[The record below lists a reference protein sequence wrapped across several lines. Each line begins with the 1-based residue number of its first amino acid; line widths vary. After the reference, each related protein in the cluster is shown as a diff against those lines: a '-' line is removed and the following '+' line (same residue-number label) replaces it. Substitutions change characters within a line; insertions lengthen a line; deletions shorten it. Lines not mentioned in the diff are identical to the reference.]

1 MKKIALS
8 LLLISVLSSISL
20 IAEEERF
27 KEVNRDEIQI
37 NFKGLEI
44 VDFVRMVAKI
54 TGKNILI
61 SQKITGTVDYVSVK
75 PIKKRNLYSLL
86 VNVLSAKGFT
96 LRDSQNGF
104 LNVIKSA
111 DAAKSAPPMYG
122 SSSVQE
128 VQTSIIS
135 VQNLNVRTILRQ
147 INFLLSRYGK
157 ITLSYESNSVVVTDF
172 PENIESIR
180 NIIHRLD
187 KSPSTKVRFVM
198 LKNASAKVV
207 YSKAKQIANSLF
219 DNKISTQ
226 KVDVFSDDAS
236 NAVILV
242 GNRANIRT
250 LVPYIKKLD
259 KANET
264 VDKRMEIIHIKNA
277 DAVEVVKTL
286 QKLLSD
292 KSFAKQTTKESVR
305 KSVTTQVSVAP
316 KVPGSKGAPPAVTK
330 TIEQPSIIATSQDKA
345 TVTVDVELN
354 AVVIYATER
363 EIKEIQHVISKLDI
377 EREQVYVKAK
387 VIEVSNNRAKALGAK
402 YSILGGAVS
411 GAGLYG
417 VSANLGGVLDPVFA
431 LDKLSSKSLS
441 IPELSKALAMG
452 VTISLFENNGA
463 ANILSEPSILCLNN
477 KESSIYVGQTE
488 SILSQSS
495 TGDALNSVSRQNY
508 TREDIG
514 LTLTVKPRISAD
526 NKVSLTVKAVLE
538 DVVPNTSKNQ
548 PTTTK
553 REVSTAAIVSN
564 GETVIIGGLIKNK
577 EGKTVTKIPILGDI
591 PILGNL
597 FRHTSKSNDKTSLV
611 IMLTPYIVKKSE
623 DLGSLRDTLGK
634 LDLLEKNLAI
644 EFEENYAKNK
654 EFFKKPI
661 VEDIKPLPRRIEVIS
676 PSQEMISHVPVVEE
690 HIIPMQ
696 ETVVNYP
703 LSSTHEELSSEYTTI
718 LQENHQIL
726 DTPTVTEEILPV
738 QSAVYNS
745 VEIQIDDDGKKY
757 EVHFN
762 ESGQEIS
769 RKRLAS
775 NYDTEGEEFYES
787 E

>member
-44 VDFVRMVAKI
+44 VDFVKMVAKI

-61 SQKITGTVDYVSVK
+61 SQKISGTVDYVSVK

-128 VQTSIIS
+128 VQTTIIA

-187 KSPSTKVRFVM
+187 KSPNTKVRFVM

-207 YSKAKQIANSLF
+207 FSKAKQIANSLF

-242 GNRANIRT
+242 GNRANIRA

-277 DAVEVVKTL
+277 DAVEIVKTL

-292 KSFAKQTTKESVR
+292 KSFAKQTTKQSVK
-305 KSVTTQVSVAP
+305 KSVTTQVSVP
-316 KVPGSKGAPPAVTK
+316 QKIPGAKNAPPAVTK
-330 TIEQPSIIATSQDKA
+330 TVEEQPSIISTDKDKA

-354 AVVIYATER
+354 AVVVYATER

-387 VIEVSNNRAKALGAK
+387 VIEISNNKAKELGAK
-402 YSILGGAVS
+402 YEILAGGVS

-417 VSANLGGVLDPVFA
+417 ISAKMGG
-431 LDKLSSKSLS
+431 SLS
-441 IPELSKALAMG
+441 PAGSLLSGDFKGKGIDIPALTKVLAMG
-452 VTISLFENNGA
+452 VTLSIFENNNA
-463 ANILSEPSILCLNN
+463 ANVLSEPSILCLNN

-488 SILSQSS
+488 SILSQ
-495 TGDALNSVSRQNY
+495 TSVGSDINAIARQNY

-526 NKVSLTVKAVLE
+526 NKVSLTVKAILE
-538 DVVPNTSKNQ
+538 DVVPGSTRGQ

-577 EGKTVTKIPILGDI
+577 EGKGVVKIPFLGDI

-597 FRHTSKSNDKTSLV
+597 FRHTTKAHDKTSLV
-611 IMLTPYIVKKSE
+611 IMLTPYIVKRSE
-623 DLGSLRDTLGK
+623 DLGHLRDTLGK
-634 LDLLEKNLAI
+634 LDLLEQNLAL
-644 EFEENYAKNK
+644 EFEKNYEKNQ

-661 VEDIKPLPRRIEVIS
+661 ISDVTPLPRKIEVVA
-676 PSQEMISHVPVVEE
+676 PVQEMITQVPVVQE
-690 HIIPMQ
+690 HIIPMK
-696 ETVVNYP
+696 ESVVVQTP
-703 LSSTHEELSSEYTTI
+703 SSSVESLG
-718 LQENHQIL
+718 ENGVIVN
-726 DTPTVTEEILPV
+726 TPTVIEEVLPV
-738 QSAVYNS
+738 PQGVYNP
-745 VEIQIDDDGKKY
+745 VEIQIDDDGRKY

-769 RKRLAS
+769 RKRLAGD
-775 NYDTEGEEFYES
+775 YDTEGEEFYES

>member
-20 IAEEERF
+20 VAEVERF
-27 KEVNRDEIQI
+27 KEINRDEIQI

-44 VDFVRMVAKI
+44 TDFVKMVAKI

-61 SQKITGTVDYVSVK
+61 SQKITGKVDYVSVK

-104 LNVIKSA
+104 LSVIKSA

-122 SSSVQE
+122 SSSFKE

-157 ITLSYESNSVVVTDF
+157 ITLSYESNSVVVTDY

-187 KSPSTKVRFVM
+187 KSPNTKVRFVM
-198 LKNASAKVV
+198 LKNASAKSV

-236 NAVILV
+236 NAVILI
-242 GNRANIRT
+242 GNRANIRA
-250 LVPYIKKLD
+250 LVPYVKKLD

-264 VDKRMEIIHIKNA
+264 VDKRMEIIRIKNA
-277 DAVEVVKTL
+277 DAVEIVKTL
-286 QKLLSD
+286 QKLLAD
-292 KSFAKQTTKESVR
+292 KSFAKQTVKQSVQ
-305 KSVTTQVSVAP
+305 KSVTTQVSVAQ
-316 KVPGSKGAPPAVTK
+316 KIPGAKDAPPTITK
-330 TIEQPSIIATSQDKA
+330 TTQEQPSIIASSQDKA

-354 AVVIYATER
+354 AVVVYATER
-363 EIKEIQHVISKLDI
+363 EIKEIEHVIAKLDT

-387 VIEVSNNRAKALGAK
+387 VIEISNNKAKALGAK

-411 GAGLYG
+411 GVGLYG
-417 VSANLGGVLDPVFA
+417 VSANVGGSLGPVSDLQKIA
-431 LDKLSSKSLS
+431 PDSLS
-441 IPELSKALAMG
+441 LPALTKALAMG
-452 VTISLFENNGA
+452 VTISLYENNDA
-463 ANILSEPSILCLNN
+463 ANVLSEPSILCLNN
-477 KESSIYVGQTE
+477 KESSIYVGRTE

-495 TGDALNSVSRQNY
+495 VGSDINAIARQNY

-526 NKVSLTVKAVLE
+526 NKVSLTVKAILE

-553 REVSTAAIVSN
+553 REVNTAAIVSN

-577 EGKTVTKIPILGDI
+577 EGKSVIKVPLLGDI

-597 FRHTSKSNDKTSLV
+597 FRHTTKSHDKTSLV
-611 IMLTPYIVKKSE
+611 IMLTPYIIKKSE
-623 DLGSLRDTLGK
+623 DLGNLRDTLGK
-634 LDLLEKNLAI
+634 LDLLEKSLAV
-644 EFEENYAKNK
+644 EFEKNYEKNQ

-661 VEDIKPLPRRIEVIS
+661 VSDITPLPRRIEVVS
-676 PSQEMISHVPVVEE
+676 PSAEMITQVPVVEE

-696 ETVVNYP
+696 ESVVYP
-703 LSSTHEELSSEYTTI
+703 SSSHEELSNEYSTI
-718 LQENHQIL
+718 LQERQPVVN
-726 DTPTVTEEILPV
+726 TPTVIEEVLPV
-738 QSAVYNS
+738 QNQVYNP
-745 VEIQIDDDGKKY
+745 VEIQIDDDGNKY

-762 ESGQEIS
+762 QNGQEIS
-769 RKRLAS
+769 RKRLES
-775 NYDTEGEEFYES
+775 HYDTEGEEFYEF

>member
-20 IAEEERF
+20 IAGEERF

-44 VDFVRMVAKI
+44 VDFVKMVAKI

-61 SQKITGTVDYVSVK
+61 SQKISGTVDYVSVK

-122 SSSVQE
+122 TSSVQE
-128 VQTSIIS
+128 VQTTIIS

-187 KSPSTKVRFVM
+187 KSPNTKVRFVM

-207 YSKAKQIANSLF
+207 FSKAKQIANSLF

-242 GNRANIRT
+242 GNRANIRA

-277 DAVEVVKTL
+277 DAVEIVKTL

-292 KSFAKQTTKESVR
+292 KSFAKQTTKQSVK
-305 KSVTTQVSVAP
+305 KSVTTQVSVP
-316 KVPGSKGAPPAVTK
+316 QKIPGAKNAPPSVTK
-330 TIEQPSIIATSQDKA
+330 TVEEQPSIISTDKDKA

-354 AVVIYATER
+354 AVVVYATER

-387 VIEVSNNRAKALGAK
+387 VIEISNNKAKALGAK

-411 GAGLYG
+411 GIGLYG
-417 VSANLGGVLDPVFA
+417 ISANIGGTLKPVEA
-431 LDKLSSKSLS
+431 LNTLSSKALS

-452 VTISLFENNGA
+452 ITISLYENNDA

-538 DVVPNTSKNQ
+538 DVVPNTSKSQ

-553 REVSTAAIVSN
+553 REVNTAAIVSN

-577 EGKTVTKIPILGDI
+577 EGKTVVKVPLLGDI

-597 FRHTSKSNDKTSLV
+597 FRHTSKQHDKTSLV
-611 IMLTPYIVKKSE
+611 IMLTPYIVKRSE
-623 DLGSLRDTLGK
+623 DLGNLRDTLGK
-634 LDLLEKNLAI
+634 LDLLEKNLAV
-644 EFEENYAKNK
+644 EFEKNYEKNQ

-661 VEDIKPLPRRIEVIS
+661 VSDVTPLPRKIEVVA
-676 PSQEMISHVPVVEE
+676 PSAEMITQVPVVQE
-690 HIIPMQ
+690 HIIPMKESVVVQTPSYTQ
-696 ETVVNYP
+696 EYNNN
-703 LSSTHEELSSEYTTI
+703 
-718 LQENHQIL
+718 LQEDRAIIVN
-726 DTPTVTEEILPV
+726 TPTVIEEVLPV
-738 QSAVYNS
+738 QQGVYNP
-745 VEIQIDDDGKKY
+745 VEIQIDDDGRKY

-769 RKRLAS
+769 RKRLAGD
-775 NYDTEGEEFYES
+775 YDTEGEEFYES

>member
-20 IAEEERF
+20 IAEQERF

-44 VDFVRMVAKI
+44 VDFVKMVAKI

-104 LNVIKSA
+104 LTVIKSA

-122 SSSVQE
+122 NSAVQE
-128 VQTSIIS
+128 VQTTIIS
-135 VQNLNVRTILRQ
+135 VKNLNVRTILRQ

-172 PENIESIR
+172 PANIESIR

-187 KSPSTKVRFVM
+187 RSPNTKVRFVM
-198 LKNASAKVV
+198 LKNASAKTVFGKV
-207 YSKAKQIANSLF
+207 KQIANSLF

-242 GNRANIRT
+242 GNRSNIRD
-250 LVPYIKKLD
+250 LVPYVKRLD

-264 VDKRMEIIHIKNA
+264 VDKRMEIIYIKNA
-277 DAVEVVKTL
+277 DAVEIVKTL
-286 QKLLSD
+286 QKLLAD
-292 KSFAKQTTKESVR
+292 KSFAKQTTKESVK
-305 KSVTTQVSVAP
+305 KSVTTQVAVSQ
-316 KVPGSKGAPPAVTK
+316 KIPGAKNAPPSITK
-330 TIEQPSIIATSQDKA
+330 TVEERPSIISTDKDKA

-354 AVVIYATER
+354 AVVVYATER
-363 EIKEIQHVISKLDI
+363 EIKEIRHVISKLDT

-387 VIEVSNNRAKALGAK
+387 VLEISNNKAKALGAK
-402 YSILGGAVS
+402 YSILAGAVS
-411 GAGLYG
+411 GVGLYG
-417 VSANLGGVLDPVFA
+417 VSANLGGTLKPVEA
-431 LDKLSSKSLS
+431 LSTLSSDALS
-441 IPELSKALAMG
+441 VPELSKALAMG
-452 VTISLFENNGA
+452 ITLSLYENNDA

-488 SILSQSS
+488 SILSESS

-526 NKVSLTVKAVLE
+526 NKVSLKVKAVLE
-538 DVVPNTSKNQ
+538 DVVPGSSKNQ

-553 REVSTAAIVSN
+553 REVNTAAIVSN

-577 EGKTVTKIPILGDI
+577 EGKSVAKVPLLGDI

-597 FRHTSKSNDKTSLV
+597 FRHTQRAQDKTSLV
-611 IMLTPYIVKKSE
+611 IMLTPYIVKRSE
-623 DLGSLRDTLGK
+623 DLGNLRDTLGK
-634 LDLLEKNLAI
+634 LDLLEKSLAI
-644 EFEENYAKNK
+644 EFEKNYEKNQ

-661 VEDIKPLPRRIEVIS
+661 VEDVAPMPRRVEVVT
-676 PSQEMISHVPVVEE
+676 PSKEMITHVPTVQE
-690 HIIPMQ
+690 HIIPMKESVVVQ
-696 ETVVNYP
+696 TPSYNTNEEYINSLEEANVVVN
-703 LSSTHEELSSEYTTI
+703 
-718 LQENHQIL
+718 
-726 DTPTVTEEILPV
+726 TPTVTEEVLPV
-738 QSAVYNS
+738 QQGVYNP
-745 VEIQIDDDGKKY
+745 VEIQIDDDGRRY

-769 RKRLAS
+769 RKRLS
-775 NYDTEGEEFYES
+775 NDYDTEGEEFYES